1 MPDIST
7 INGIDIATLASFGG
21 VAFADGQTLDGQNV
35 ALVSD
40 AHTLISS
47 QDAGGATSVTFSSLG
62 STDVLVFDII
72 NFDPTDKL
80 MVQATTSSYSY
91 NVPMTTTFF
100 RAFHT
105 EADSSS
111 LAYAGGAD
119 QAQGTNY
126 QQISAT
132 NSSDADSNS
141 SGSLMLYG
149 HSSTTFVKHFTS
161 RVASD
166 YVGEAGAYEAY
177 VAGYFNTTEAIT
189 AIQFKANSG
198 GAFNGT
204 FNLYGIETS

>member
-1 MPDIST
+1 LPDIAK
-7 INGIDIATLASFGG
+7 INNVAVADISKLDSIT
-21 VAFADGQTLDGQNV
+21 FADGQKVNNQS
-35 ALVSD
+35 VSLITE

-62 STDVLVFDII
+62 STDVLIFDIV

-100 RAFHT
+100 TAFHT
-105 EADSSS
+105 EADTTNLGYRS
-111 LAYAGGAD
+111 GAD

-126 QQISAT
+126 QQLSAT

-161 RVASD
+161 RVSSD
-166 YVGEAGAYEAY
+166 YVGQAGAYDAFA
-177 VAGYFNTTEAIT
+177 AGYFNTTEAIT
-189 AIQFKANSG
+189 AIQFKANGG

-204 FNLYGIETS
+204 FNLYGVATS

>member
-1 MPDIST
+1 MPDISK
-7 INGIDIATLASFGG
+7 INNVAVADISKLDSIT
-21 VAFADGQTLDGQNV
+21 FADGQKVNNQSV
-35 ALVSD
+35 SLVSD

-62 STDVLVFDII
+62 STDVLMFDIV

-100 RAFHT
+100 RAYHT

-126 QQISAT
+126 QQLSAT

-161 RVASD
+161 KVASD
-166 YVGEAGAYEAY
+166 YVGEAGAYEAF

-204 FNLYGIETS
+204 FNLYGVATS

>member
-1 MPDIST
+1 LPDISK
-7 INGIDIATLASFGG
+7 INNVAVADISKLDSIT
-21 VAFADGQTLDGQNV
+21 FADGQKVNNQSV
-35 ALVSD
+35 SLVSD

-62 STDVLVFDII
+62 STDVLMFDIV

-100 RAFHT
+100 RAYHT

-126 QQISAT
+126 QQLSAT

-161 RVASD
+161 KVASD
-166 YVGEAGAYEAY
+166 YVGEAGAYEAF

-204 FNLYGIETS
+204 FNLYGVATS

>member
-1 MPDIST
+1 LPDIAK
-7 INGIDIATLASFGG
+7 INNVAVADISKLDSIT
-21 VAFADGQTLDGQNV
+21 FADGQKVNNQS
-35 ALVSD
+35 VSLITE

-62 STDVLVFDII
+62 STDVLIFDIV

-105 EADSSS
+105 EANSSS

-126 QQISAT
+126 QQLSAT

-161 RVASD
+161 RMSSD
-166 YVGEAGAYEAY
+166 YVGEPGAYDAF

-189 AIQFKANSG
+189 AIQFKANGG

-204 FNLYGIETS
+204 FNLYGVATS

>member
-1 MPDIST
+1 MPDIAK
-7 INGIDIATLASFGG
+7 INNVAVADISKLDSIT
-21 VAFADGQTLDGQNV
+21 FADGQKVNNQS
-35 ALVSD
+35 VSLITE

-62 STDVLVFDII
+62 STDVLIFDIV

-105 EADSSS
+105 EANSSS

-126 QQISAT
+126 QQLSAT

-161 RVASD
+161 RMSSD
-166 YVGEAGAYEAY
+166 YVGEPGAYDAF

-189 AIQFKANSG
+189 AIQFKANGG

-204 FNLYGIETS
+204 FNLYGVATS

>member
-1 MPDIST
+1 MPDISK
-7 INGIDIATLASFGG
+7 IN
-21 VAFADGQTLDGQNV
+21 NV
-35 ALVSD
+35 AVADISKLDSITFAHGQKVNNQSVSLVSD

-62 STDVLVFDII
+62 STDVLMFDIV

-100 RAFHT
+100 RAYHT

-126 QQISAT
+126 QQLSAT

-161 RVASD
+161 KVASD
-166 YVGEAGAYEAY
+166 YVGEAGAYEAF

-204 FNLYGIETS
+204 FNLYGVATS